1 MRHDIGVTSVN
12 EGGVMIESSGRYF
25 GYMRRGLRIAVAVS
39 MLALATAGEAA
50 DPKPRIVFLT
60 PVTNDFFIPVA
71 AGMKAAAQQLG
82 WDAQFLGPPTYDAAK
97 QADMMLTAIR
107 TKPDAIAVALAD
119 PEAFKKPV
127 QEAMAAGIT
136 VIGYNT
142 DVPSTGRLAYVGQDH
157 EAAGKAAAERMMRV
171 LKERNVAKGAIIL
184 ATQNFGN
191 VAQDLRMKGFKNAFA
206 NTPYRVE
213 MLAAGTNDA
222 QYLGSLEAQYRA
234 VPEVVGIFG
243 VDVMSKNIA
252 VFTEKNKL
260 GGKLATGGWNQT
272 DVHLEAIKNGMM
284 DFTVGQN
291 PFLQGYLPVV
301 LANLRKTYGYAPVDV
316 DTGAEVV
323 DKSNVASV
331 ITREAKWKELS
342 KSKWF

>member
-1 MRHDIGVTSVN
+1 MEINGKYVGYVRHWIKLVVAITILAIG
-12 EGGVMIESSGRYF
+12 
-25 GYMRRGLRIAVAVS
+25 
-39 MLALATAGEAA
+39 ATGQAA
-50 DPKPRIVFLT
+50 ETKPRIVFLT

-82 WDAQFLGPPTYDAAK
+82 WEAQFLGPPTYDAAK
-97 QADMMLTAIR
+97 EVDMMLTAIR

-142 DVPSTGRLAYVGQDH
+142 DVPSSGRLAYIGQDH
-157 EAAGKAAAERMMRV
+157 EAAGKAAADRMLHI
-171 LKERNVAKGAIIL
+171 LKERNIGKGAIIL
-184 ATQNFGN
+184 AAQNFGN
-191 VAQDLRMKGFKNAFA
+191 VAQDLRMKGFKSGFA

-222 QYLGSLEAQYRA
+222 QYLGSLEAQYKA
-234 VPEVVGIFG
+234 IPNVVGIFG

-252 VFTEKNKL
+252 TFAEKNKL
-260 GGKLATGGWNQT
+260 GGKLVTGGWNQT
-272 DVHLEAIKNGMM
+272 EVHLEAIKNGTM
-284 DFTVGQN
+284 DFTIGQN

-301 LANLRKTYGYAPVDV
+301 MANLRKTYGYAPVDV
-316 DTGAEVV
+316 DTGAEIV
-323 DKSNVASV
+323 DKSNVAPV
-331 ITREAKWKELS
+331 IARESKWKELS
-342 KSKWF
+342 KTKWY

>member
-1 MRHDIGVTSVN
+1 MINRTPSCFGSLRRWAQSAL
-12 EGGVMIESSGRYF
+12 VM
-25 GYMRRGLRIAVAVS
+25 A
-39 MLALATAGEAA
+39 ALAVTAAGHAA

-97 QADMMLTAIR
+97 EVDMMLTAIR

-157 EAAGKAAAERMMRV
+157 EAAGKVAAANMMRI
-171 LKERNVAKGAIIL
+171 LKERNVPKGAIIL
-184 ATQNFGN
+184 AAQNFGN
-191 VAQDLRMKGFKNAFA
+191 VAQDLRMKGFKESFA

-222 QYLGSLEAQYRA
+222 QYLGSLEAQFKA
-234 VPEVVGIFG
+234 V
-243 VDVMSKNIA
+243 
-252 VFTEKNKL
+252 
-260 GGKLATGGWNQT
+260 
-272 DVHLEAIKNGMM
+272 
-284 DFTVGQN
+284 
-291 PFLQGYLPVV
+291 
-301 LANLRKTYGYAPVDV
+301 
-316 DTGAEVV
+316 
-323 DKSNVASV
+323 
-331 ITREAKWKELS
+331 
-342 KSKWF
+342 

>member
-1 MRHDIGVTSVN
+1 MIKTS
-12 EGGVMIESSGRYF
+12 GKCF
-25 GYMRRGLRIAVAVS
+25 GYVRHWAR
-39 MLALATAGEAA
+39 LALAIAA
-50 DPKPRIVFLT
+50 LSATTTGLAAETRPRIVFLT

-82 WDAQFLGPPTYDAAK
+82 WEAQFLGPPTYDAAK
-97 QADMMLTAIR
+97 EVDMMLTAIR

-127 QEAMAAGIT
+127 QEAIAAGIT

-142 DVPSTGRLAYVGQDH
+142 DVPSSGRVAYIGQDH
-157 EAAGKAAAERMMRV
+157 EAAGKAAAERMMRI
-171 LKERNVAKGAIIL
+171 LKERSIAKGAIIL
-184 ATQNFGN
+184 SAQNFGN

-222 QYLGSLEAQYRA
+222 QYLGSLEAQYKA

-252 VFTEKNKL
+252 TFVEKNKL
-260 GGKLATGGWNQT
+260 GGKLVTGGWNQT

-284 DFTVGQN
+284 DFTIGQN

-301 LANLRKTYGYAPVDV
+301 MANLRKTYGYAPVDV
-316 DTGAEVV
+316 DTGAEIV
-323 DKSNVASV
+323 DKANVIGIIA
-331 ITREAKWKELS
+331 RESKWKELS
-342 KSKWF
+342 KTKWY

>member
-1 MRHDIGVTSVN
+1 MSESGKTRFGIARH
-12 EGGVMIESSGRYF
+12 F
-25 GYMRRGLRIAVAVS
+25 
-39 MLALATAGEAA
+39 LATVLAAALLVVATSSDAA

-97 QADMMLTAIR
+97 EVDMMLTAIR

-127 QEAMAAGIT
+127 QEALAAGIT
-136 VIGYNT
+136 VLGYNT
-142 DVPSTGRLAYVGQDH
+142 DVPSSGRLAYVGQDH
-157 EAAGKAAAERMMRV
+157 ELAGKAAAERMMRI
-171 LKERNVAKGAIIL
+171 LKERNVGKGAIIL
-184 ATQNFGN
+184 SAQNFGN
-191 VAQDLRMKGFKNAFA
+191 VAQDLRMKGFKGAFA

-222 QYLGSLEAQYRA
+222 QYLGSLEAQYKA

-252 VFTEKNKL
+252 TFVEKNKL
-260 GGKLATGGWNQT
+260 GGKIVAGGWNQT

-284 DFTVGQN
+284 DFTIGQN

-301 LANLRKTYGYAPVDV
+301 LANLKKTYGYAPVDV

-323 DKSNVASV
+323 DKSNVDSV
-331 ITREAKWKELS
+331 ITRESKWKELS
-342 KSKWF
+342 KTKWY

>member
-1 MRHDIGVTSVN
+1 
-12 EGGVMIESSGRYF
+12 MI
-25 GYMRRGLRIAVAVS
+25 VS
-39 MLALATAGEAA
+39 TGKWFEYVGHCLKLALAVTMLAVTTTGQAA

-97 QADMMLTAIR
+97 EADMMLTAIR
-107 TKPDAIAVALAD
+107 TKPDAIAVAFAD

-136 VIGYNT
+136 VLGYNT
-142 DVPSTGRLAYVGQDH
+142 DVPSTGRLAYIGQDH

-171 LKERNVAKGAIIL
+171 LKERNLAKGAIIL
-184 ATQNFGN
+184 SAQNFGN
-191 VAQDLRMKGFKNAFA
+191 VAQDLRMKGFKDRFA
-206 NTPYRVE
+206 NTPYRIE

-301 LANLRKTYGYAPVDV
+301 MANLRKTYGYAPVDV
-316 DTGAEVV
+316 DTGAEIV
-323 DKSNVASV
+323 DKSNVASI

-342 KSKWF
+342 KTKWY

>member
-1 MRHDIGVTSVN
+1 MQRTRVVLTMWAV
-12 EGGVMIESSGRYF
+12 V
-25 GYMRRGLRIAVAVS
+25 LAAVATGILMPSSAV
-39 MLALATAGEAA
+39 AA
-50 DPKPRIVFLT
+50 DPKPRIIFLT

-71 AGMKAAAQQLG
+71 AGMKAAAQQFG
-82 WDAQFLGPPTYDAAK
+82 WDSQFLGPPSYDAGK
-97 QADMMLTAIR
+97 EADLMLTAIR
-107 TKPDAIAVALAD
+107 SKPDAIAVAFAD

-127 QEAMAAGIT
+127 QEAQAAGII
-136 VIGYNT
+136 VLGYNT

-157 EAAGKAAAERMMRV
+157 ESAGKTAGDRMLKL
-171 LKERNVAKGAIIL
+171 LKERNLAKGAIIL
-184 ATQNFGN
+184 SAQNFGN
-191 VAQDLRMKGFKNAFA
+191 VAQDLRMKGFKSAFA

-213 MLAAGTNDA
+213 TLAAGTTDS
-222 QYLGSLEAQYRA
+222 QYIGSLEAQYKA

-252 VFTEKNKL
+252 VFVEKNKL
-260 GGKLATGGWNQT
+260 GGKIVTGGWNQT

-301 LANLRKTYGYAPVDV
+301 LANLQKVYGYAPVDI

-323 DKSNVASV
+323 DKSNVGPV
-331 ITREAKWKELS
+331 ITREQKWKELS
-342 KSKWF
+342 KTKWY